1 MNTFQLECFIAVA
14 TALNFARAAEQLS
27 VSQPAVTHQIKTLED
42 ELEVKL
48 FHRSTRM
55 VELTPE
61 GKIFLTDAKSLL
73 AMERHSKMRFRSTSE
88 EHIES
93 ISIGCTNYIQLAM
106 LTPVLKQ
113 LNEET
118 SNLRPRLFV
127 EPYEQL
133 FQYLETERLD
143 IFFGAYNQTP
153 LKNSIKYK
161 ELMQSNIVCVCKKE
175 HTLAEKECLSVEDL
189 KQETL
194 IFCDPMSL
202 APEAARLQYRL
213 GENRLPTDIHFCS
226 SSAAA
231 YVLARSG
238 FGVALLPDI
247 LVPDDPE
254 ITKIALLDSPSLSFG
269 IFYRPSVG
277 DELKHRFISLAKS
290 IFDESST

>member
-1 MNTFQLECFIAVA
+1 MNTFQLECFVTVA
-14 TALNFARAAEQLS
+14 ATLNFARAAEQLKI
-27 VSQPAVTHQIKTLED
+27 SQPAVTHQIRTLED
-42 ELEVKL
+42 ELDVKL
-48 FHRSTRM
+48 LHRSTRM

-73 AMERHSKMRFRSTSE
+73 AIERHSKMRFHSTTE
-88 EHIES
+88 EHIEN

-113 LNEET
+113 FNKET
-118 SNLRPRLFV
+118 TNLRPRLFV

-143 IFFGAYNQTP
+143 ILFGAYNQTP

-161 ELMQSNIVCVCKKE
+161 EIMQSNIVCVCRKEYALAKKE
-175 HTLAEKECLSVEDL
+175 IVSAEELTSEA
-189 KQETL
+189 L

-213 GENRLPTDIHFCS
+213 GENRVPTDLHFCS

-231 YVLARSG
+231 YVLARAG
-238 FGVALLPDI
+238 FGIALLPDI

-254 ITKIALLDSPSLSFG
+254 ITKIALLDSPQLSFG
-269 IFYRPSVG
+269 MFYRPSVG
-277 DELKHRFISLAKS
+277 DELKRRFIALAKS
-290 IFDESST
+290 IFDEAST